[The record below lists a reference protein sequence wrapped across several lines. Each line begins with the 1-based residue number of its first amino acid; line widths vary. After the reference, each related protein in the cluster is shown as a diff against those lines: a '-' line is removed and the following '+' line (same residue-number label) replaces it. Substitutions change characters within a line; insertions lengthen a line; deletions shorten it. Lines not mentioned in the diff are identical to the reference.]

1 MTACPRCGKETD
13 QPFHTCLKMKTPQE
27 EAEEIAKKCAL
38 AIWGGTPTSETGRE
52 IVSNDQLAI
61 LNTIPL
67 SELIAVARVANGLSM
82 GSDWNHGTHAK
93 EHGYRQQLIDALQAL
108 RATGKVEL

>member
-1 MTACPRCGKETD
+1 MKTCPRCGKETD
-13 QPFHTCLKMKTPQE
+13 QPFHTCKKMNTPQE

-67 SELIAVARVANGLSM
+67 AELIAVARAASKSQIIAAIFNDEDVEL
-82 GSDWNHGTHAK
+82 
-93 EHGYRQQLIDALQAL
+93 QDALQAL
-108 RATGKVEL
+108 RATGKAEL